1 MAINAGAVMR
11 NLGWRGFFRLI
22 SHLPS
27 FLKLFVRLMKDPRV
41 TLAPKLV
48 VLGIAAYVILPLDF
62 IPDFIPGLGQIDDV
76 AVVLA
81 GLKLFLRLCPAL
93 VVREHMDEIAGGEV
107 NGFNRRGN
115 V

>member
-1 MAINAGAVMR
+1 
-11 NLGWRGFFRLI
+11 
-22 SHLPS
+22 
-27 FLKLFVRLMKDPRV
+27 
-41 TLAPKLV
+41 
-48 VLGIAAYVILPLDF
+48 
-62 IPDFIPGLGQIDDV
+62 V

-81 GLKLFLRLCPAL
+81 GLKLFLRLCPAH